1 VALDLVIGPTVHP
14 VDSRSRQPTTPPGLA
29 TWAYETGRLMRR
41 TWRRLRLF
49 LNPPACAFAYHP
61 GFAQSLPGIPIDEHR
76 GEKVLAFLKD
86 EGLLRRS
93 LVLRPRMASLQEV
106 LRVHPPAYL
115 ATLHDPEVLGR
126 ILGSE
131 VAASEVERILDWHR
145 LVVGGTL
152 LAARA
157 TLTSRGAVM
166 SLGGGFHH
174 ALADMGMGFCVFND
188 VAVAIADLRSRGF
201 GKPILV
207 VDLDLHDGNGTR
219 ALFAR
224 DPTVHTYSVHGEN
237 WGPAD
242 AVASTT
248 VPLGHEVDDERY
260 LGTLMATLPPLA
272 EALDP
277 GLVIYLAGADPA
289 WDDRLGDWRIT
300 PAALLARDRF
310 VAELFRKARRPVPML
325 VVLAGGYGE
334 SAWRYPARFAAWLL
348 SGRTI
353 EPPENEDLALRR
365 FRKIG
370 ESLRLTDLTSE
381 GDGFSFKISE
391 ADLVGIHPG
400 FSQPSRFLGC
410 LSRHGVELL
419 LERFGLLDRLR
430 AKGFAHL
437 KVDLDLEGAT
447 GQTLRILTDDSQ
459 RHLLVELRVL
469 RTLRIVPGMEL
480 VSVEWLLLQNPQER
494 FSALRRRL
502 PGQQH
507 PGLGLLKE
515 LLGWLIILCEMQGLD
530 GIHFAPSHYHIAVQ
544 SRRIVRF
551 IQPEHEARMRAMV
564 DALRGIPLF
573 EASRAVDEGLL
584 VDTKT
589 GERVSWE
596 ALPMVVPVSARLKE
610 RVQSAEYEARVQEV
624 RRGLDL
630 ALIEGRAPVSRSA
643 LA

>member
-1 VALDLVIGPTVHP
+1 MPES
-14 VDSRSRQPTTPPGLA
+14 SRSSRRAALAVRWASAAARSVRRAWRQ
-29 TWAYETGRLMRR
+29 
-41 TWRRLRLF
+41 LRL
-49 LNPPACAFAYHP
+49 LVDPPACAFAYHP
-61 GFAQSLPGIPIDEHR
+61 GFAQALPGIPIDEHR
-76 GEKVLAFLKD
+76 GEKILAFLKD

-93 LVLRPRMASLQEV
+93 LVLRPRRASLQEI

-115 ATLHDPEVLGR
+115 DTLHDPEVLCR
-126 ILGSE
+126 ILGSD
-131 VAASEVERILDWHR
+131 VAQSDVERVLDWHR
-145 LVVGGTL
+145 LALGGTL

-157 TLTSRGAVM
+157 ALTGRGVVM
-166 SLGGGFHH
+166 NLGGGFHH
-174 ALADMGMGFCVFND
+174 ALADAGMGFCVFND

-224 DPTVHTYSVHGEN
+224 DPTVHTYSVHGES
-237 WGPAD
+237 WGPED

-248 VPLGHEVDDERY
+248 VSLGHGVDDERY
-260 LGTLMATLPPLA
+260 LGALVATLPPLA
-272 EALDP
+272 DALAP
-277 GLVIYLAGADPA
+277 GLVIYLAGSDPA
-289 WDDRLGDWRIT
+289 SDDRLGDWRIS

-310 VAELFRKARRPVPML
+310 VADLFRGKPRPVPML
-325 VVLAGGYGE
+325 VLLAGGYGE

-365 FRKIG
+365 FRRIG
-370 ESLRLTDLTSE
+370 DSLRLVDLTSE
-381 GDGFSFKISE
+381 GDGFSFEISE

-400 FSQPSRFLGC
+400 FSAPTRFLGL

-419 LERFGLLDRLR
+419 LERFGLLERLR

-447 GQTLRILTDDSQ
+447 GQTLRILTDDEH

-469 RTLRIVPGMEL
+469 RSLRILPGMEL
-480 VSVEWLLLQNPQER
+480 VSVEWLLLQNPHER
-494 FSALRRRL
+494 FSAVRRRL

-551 IQPEHEARMRAMV
+551 IWPAHEARMRAMA

-573 EASRAVDEGLL
+573 EASQAVDAGRL

-589 GERVSWE
+589 GQPVHWE

-610 RVQSAEYEARVQEV
+610 RVQSPEYEAQVQQL
-624 RRGLDL
+624 RRALDFAL
-630 ALIEGRAPVSRSA
+630 APGRASESEFTLLDGLPLLGRGRIE
-643 LA
+643 